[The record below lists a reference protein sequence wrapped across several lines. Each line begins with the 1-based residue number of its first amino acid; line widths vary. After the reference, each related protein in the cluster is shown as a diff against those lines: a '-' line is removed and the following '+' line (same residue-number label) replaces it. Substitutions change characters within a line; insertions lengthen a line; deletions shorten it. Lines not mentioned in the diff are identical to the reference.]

1 MSMNM
6 LSRARAGAS
15 LLVVGLVSLGAVAGI
30 ASAQDATQTPTVVT
44 THPSHV
50 HNGTCANL
58 DPNPAYPLDNVG
70 PRTDDDGNP
79 PSTDDIKGSLTSNPV
94 ETAETTIDVKLDDL
108 LDTAHALN
116 VHESDQNMSNYIAC
130 GDIGGPVLDD
140 KLFIGLQQQND
151 SGYSGVAILE
161 KDGDSTKVTVYLTY
175 DSGQPAGSGTPAA

>member
-1 MSMNM
+1 MNM

-161 KDGDSTKVTVYLTY
+161 KTAIPPK
-175 DSGQPAGSGTPAA
+175 

>member
-1 MSMNM
+1 MNM
-6 LSRARAGAS
+6 FSRARAGAS
-15 LLVVGLVSLGAVAGI
+15 LLAVGLVSLGAVAGI
-30 ASAQDATQTPTVVT
+30 ASAQDATQTPAVVT

-50 HNGTCANL
+50 HNGTCTNL

-94 ETAETTIDVKLDDL
+94 ETAETTIDVKLDDV

-161 KDGDSTKVTVYLTY
+161 KDGDSTKVTVYLVY
-175 DSGQPAGSGTPAA
+175 DSGQPAGNATPTS